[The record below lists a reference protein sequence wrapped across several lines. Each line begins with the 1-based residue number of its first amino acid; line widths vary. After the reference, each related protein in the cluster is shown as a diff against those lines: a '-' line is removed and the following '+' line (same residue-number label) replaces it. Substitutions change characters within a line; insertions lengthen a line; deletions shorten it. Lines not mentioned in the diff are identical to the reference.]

1 MDARQALLL
10 VREKWLE
17 EQQGTLDGSIAD
29 RYRDACIRFPALMTV
44 AHHMW
49 ARELW
54 KDLP

>member
-17 EQQGTLDGSIAD
+17 EQQGTIEGVTAD
-29 RYRDACIRFPALMTV
+29 RYHEACARFPALMTI
-44 AHHMW
+44 AHHLW

>member
-17 EQQGTLDGSIAD
+17 EQQGTLDGAIAD
-29 RYRDACIRFPALMTV
+29 RYHEACTRFPALMTV
-44 AHHMW
+44 AHHLW